1 LDSIKE
7 EEVRGTNFAAINESI
22 MTVTTANN
30 NNNNI
35 NTRFRPIAT
44 LVSLALLPLSGF
56 ATDIYVPSLPG
67 MATAMQVSSLQIQ
80 FTITLFLISYGISQL
95 FIGSILDSYGRYR
108 IGLISLV
115 LFALASVAIAVTH
128 SITVIYLMRVIQGIT
143 VGATV
148 AGKRAYFV
156 DIFTGDKLKHY
167 LSLFSIIWST
177 GPIVAPFVGGWLQTL
192 FGWEANFYLL
202 AVVATIFALLEFFFG
217 GETLPRPS
225 PFQLKQVVQVYGTM
239 LKTGPFILGI
249 SLLGLAYSMVMVYN
263 MTGSFIIEHHLRLSV
278 VTAGYCSLVLGA
290 AWMVGGFISKAMIR
304 QSFFGK
310 LAVNSGLQLLL
321 AILMLA
327 AVRQTNNLYVMVAF
341 AFLIHVCAGFT
352 FNNYMTFSLTRFPQ
366 NAGVA
371 SGLTGGLTFVIVS
384 ALSYGIVKVLPA
396 RDGIHLGVSYLL
408 LILLSML
415 TMFIAFREETVKRSG
430 VALS

>member
-1 LDSIKE
+1 
-7 EEVRGTNFAAINESI
+7 
-22 MTVTTANN
+22 MTATTDY
-30 NNNNI
+30 NNNI
-35 NTRFRPIAT
+35 NPRFRPVAN
-44 LVSLALLPLSGF
+44 LLSLALLPLSGF

-67 MATAMQVSSLQIQ
+67 MAAAMHVSNLQIQ
-80 FTITLFLISYGISQL
+80 FTITLFLISYGVSQL

-108 IGLISLV
+108 IGLASLV
-115 LFALASVAIAVTH
+115 LFALASLIIAVTH

-143 VGATV
+143 VGAAI

-202 AVVATIFALLEFFFG
+202 AILAAVFALLEFLFS
-217 GETLPRPS
+217 GETLPRPA
-225 PFQLKQVVQVYGTM
+225 PFQLKHVVNVYGTM

-263 MTGSFIIEHHLRLSV
+263 MTGAFIIEHHLGMSV
-278 VTAGYCSLVLGA
+278 VTAGYCSLILGS

-304 QSFFGK
+304 KSFFGK
-310 LAVNSGLQLLL
+310 LAVNNGLQLLL
-321 AILMLA
+321 ALLMLA
-327 AVRQTNNLYVMVAF
+327 AVRQTDNLYVLVVF
-341 AFLIHVCAGFT
+341 AFLIHVGAGFT
-352 FNNYMTFSLTRFPQ
+352 FNNYMTFCLTRFPQ

-415 TMFIAFREETVKRSG
+415 TMFFAFREETVKKRDI
-430 VALS
+430 ALS

>member
-1 LDSIKE
+1 
-7 EEVRGTNFAAINESI
+7 
-22 MTVTTANN
+22 MTATTDY
-30 NNNNI
+30 NNNI
-35 NTRFRPIAT
+35 NPRFRPVAN
-44 LVSLALLPLSGF
+44 LLSLALLPLSGF

-67 MATAMQVSSLQIQ
+67 MAAAMHVSNLQIQ
-80 FTITLFLISYGISQL
+80 FTITLFLISYGVSQL

-108 IGLISLV
+108 IGLVSLV
-115 LFALASVAIAVTH
+115 LFALASLIIAVTH

-143 VGATV
+143 VGAAI

-202 AVVATIFALLEFFFG
+202 AILAAVFALLEFLFS
-217 GETLPRPS
+217 GETLPRPA
-225 PFQLKQVVQVYGTM
+225 PFQLKRVVNVYGTM

-263 MTGSFIIEHHLRLSV
+263 MTGAFIIEHHLGMSV
-278 VTAGYCSLVLGA
+278 VTAGYCSLILGS

-304 QSFFGK
+304 KSFFGK
-310 LAVNSGLQLLL
+310 LAVNNGLQLLL
-321 AILMLA
+321 ALLMLA
-327 AVRQTNNLYVMVAF
+327 AVRQTDNLYVLVIL
-341 AFLIHVCAGFT
+341 AFLIHVGAGFT
-352 FNNYMTFSLTRFPQ
+352 FNNYMTFCLTRFPQ

-415 TMFIAFREETVKRSG
+415 TMFFAFREETVKKRDI
-430 VALS
+430 ALS